1 MTILFQARLN
11 GQNGGADFRLRK
23 QEGDVWVYRI
33 EVSTM
38 AFASPPYGV
47 LAGATLSPL
56 EGDANALRLEV
67 RGKSEMRHVV
77 ERSSDLST
85 WRPMSSVYL
94 AEGQERGFLEVPVT
108 QSKQFFRLSPV
119 KP

>member
-1 MTILFQARLN
+1 MN

-56 EGDANALRLEV
+56 EGGANALRLEV
-67 RGKSEMRHVV
+67 RGKSGMRHVV

-85 WRPMSSVYL
+85 WRPISSVYVD
-94 AEGQERGFLEVPVT
+94 EGQERAFLEVPIT
-108 QSKQFFRLSPV
+108 QSKQFFRLFPV

>member
-1 MTILFQARLN
+1 MN
-11 GQNGGADFRLRK
+11 GQNGGADFRLSK

-38 AFASPPYGV
+38 PFTSPPYGI
-47 LAGATLSPL
+47 LSSATLSPL

>member
-1 MTILFQARLN
+1 MP
-11 GQNGGADFRLRK
+11 
-23 QEGDVWVYRI
+23 
-33 EVSTM
+33 
-38 AFASPPYGV
+38 FASPPYGI
-47 LAGATLSPL
+47 LSSATLSPL

-67 RGKSEMRHVV
+67 RGKSGMRHVV

-94 AEGQERGFLEVPVT
+94 AEGQEREFLEVPVT
-108 QSKQFFRLSPV
+108 QSKQFFRLPPV

>member
-1 MTILFQARLN
+1 MN

-33 EVSTM
+33 EVSTVPV
-38 AFASPPYGV
+38 ASPPYG
-47 LAGATLSPL
+47 LLYSATLSPR
-56 EGDANALRLEV
+56 EGDANALRLEF
-67 RGKSEMRHVV
+67 RGKSGMRHVV
-77 ERSSDLST
+77 EHSSDLLT

-94 AEGQERGFLEVPVT
+94 AEGQESEFLEVPIT

>member
-1 MTILFQARLN
+1 MN

-47 LAGATLSPL
+47 LTGATLSPL

-85 WRPMSSVYL
+85 WRPMSSVYV
-94 AEGQERGFLEVPVT
+94 AEGQKGIFGSASSR
-108 QSKQFFRLSPV
+108 SRNNFFACPR
-119 KP
+119 